1 MGTIMK
7 NVFFFLSVFFVSTSV
22 MAQEAIPLFDEIP
35 SFVDEKKEEKPVTEK
50 ATATTPKLI
59 NVKENG
65 LKSNKPNLGR
75 DATPITSLRLA
86 PFPDFSVNL
95 DASSIPPVQEKK
107 FEEKV
112 IEESE
117 ILKRENPLTMTEKAE
132 TGDEYLQ
139 RLINERKLRKT
150 TGRSSYTNPLGLRH
164 DADGFLIS
172 SVGLGM
178 MPDEVVDALED
189 QGYLLIKTHKVL
201 PPALSVQYEKDCRL
215 TRKLYIPAD
224 IRACIDDKADEDETT
239 YIKQMVFNKDLT
251 RETIVVDYTS
261 LATENVAYRIF
272 YKNKGDP
279 SLNSSRKNRILKEN
293 RKKEFWNLVFGTYGL
308 PDNNEEI
315 LWGNE
320 NTSFL
325 TAKMQGSAY
334 DAYLLLE
341 STQLQNED
349 YEKWAETISEV
360 KAPSSFGFVSKEDV
374 VEE

>member
-1 MGTIMK
+1 MK

-35 SFVDEKKEEKPVTEK
+35 SFVDEKKEEKPVAEK

-251 RETIVVDYTS
+251 RGEFDY
-261 LATENVAYRIF
+261 NYC
-272 YKNKGDP
+272 KGCGVCAKVCP
-279 SLNSSRKNRILKEN
+279 FGAIEMKE
-293 RKKEFWNLVFGTYGL
+293 EGV
-308 PDNNEEI
+308 
-315 LWGNE
+315 
-320 NTSFL
+320 
-325 TAKMQGSAY
+325 
-334 DAYLLLE
+334 
-341 STQLQNED
+341 
-349 YEKWAETISEV
+349 
-360 KAPSSFGFVSKEDV
+360 
-374 VEE
+374 

>member
-1 MGTIMK
+1 MMK
-7 NVFFFLSVFFVSTSV
+7 NVFFFLSMLLASIPL

-35 SFVDEKKEEKPVTEK
+35 AFIDDKPKEKEATEKKQVVP
-50 ATATTPKLI
+50 PKLI
-59 NVKENG
+59 SVKG
-65 LKSNKPNLGR
+65 GKSQSNKPNLGR
-75 DATPITSLRLA
+75 DATPVTSIRLA
-86 PFPDFSVNL
+86 PFPDFSVEL
-95 DASSIPPVQEKK
+95 DASSTPPIQEKK

-117 ILKRENPLTMTEKAE
+117 ILKRTDPLTMTEKAE

-139 RLINERKLRKT
+139 RLINERRLKMASGGSK
-150 TGRSSYTNPLGLRH
+150 YTNPLGLRH

-189 QGYLLIKTHKVL
+189 QGYLLTKTHKVL

-224 IRACIDDKADEDETT
+224 IRACVNDKADEDETT
-239 YIKQMVFNKDLT
+239 YIKQMVFEKPMT
-251 RETIVVDYTS
+251 RETMVVDYTS
-261 LATENVAYRIF
+261 LATENISYRVF
-272 YKNKGDP
+272 YKNKGDS
-279 SLNSSRKNRILKEN
+279 SLNSSRKNMLIKEN

-308 PDNNEEI
+308 PDDNEEV

-320 NTSFL
+320 NTSFMI
-325 TAKMQGSAY
+325 AKMDGSAY

-341 STQLQNED
+341 STLLQNED
-349 YEKWAETISEV
+349 YDKWSETLSEV
-360 KAPSSFGFVSKEDV
+360 KAPTSFSFVSKEDI

>member
-35 SFVDEKKEEKPVTEK
+35 SFVDEKKEEKPVAEK

-95 DASSIPPVQEKK
+95 EASSIPPVQEKK

-272 YKNKGDP
+272 YKNLK
-279 SLNSSRKNRILKEN
+279 KHRI
-293 RKKEFWNLVFGTYGL
+293 Y
-308 PDNNEEI
+308 
-315 LWGNE
+315 
-320 NTSFL
+320 
-325 TAKMQGSAY
+325 AKIMNKYA
-334 DAYLLLE
+334 
-341 STQLQNED
+341 
-349 YEKWAETISEV
+349 
-360 KAPSSFGFVSKEDV
+360 
-374 VEE
+374 